1 MLYLMKFLYIILLQR
16 ITEIAGVVV
25 SFDPKPIPVRMPFL
39 TVFKFVNNFSM
50 VEELKEKETID
61 YLILY

>member
-1 MLYLMKFLYIILLQR
+1 MKFLYIILLQR

-39 TVFKFVNNFSM
+39 HIFKFVKNFCM